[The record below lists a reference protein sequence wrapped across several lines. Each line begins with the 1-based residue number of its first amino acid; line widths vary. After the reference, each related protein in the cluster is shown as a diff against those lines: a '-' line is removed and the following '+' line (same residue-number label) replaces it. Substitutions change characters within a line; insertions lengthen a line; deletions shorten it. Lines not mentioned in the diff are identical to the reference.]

1 MIGLHRD
8 MSPLVDM
15 TRRGAAGPARS
26 AHPVYVDLLP
36 PCNNACPAGED
47 IQGWLNLAQAGKFQE
62 AWQHLVRD
70 NPLPA
75 VHGRVCYHPCEG
87 GCNRAEEGGDWGP
100 DANQNQNQQNQGGHY
115 GGGYHRGG
123 FVPIPIFIG
132 GGGGARPGGGT
143 SAPVAAPS
151 ARGGFGGTGG
161 GFGGTSAS

>member
-1 MIGLHRD
+1 MNSSTRSISLVLIGSVLAFGGT
-8 MSPLVDM
+8 M
-15 TRRGAAGPARS
+15 
-26 AHPVYVDLLP
+26 LLT
-36 PCNNACPAGED
+36 
-47 IQGWLNLAQAGKFQE
+47 
-62 AWQHLVRD
+62 
-70 NPLPA
+70 
-75 VHGRVCYHPCEG
+75 G
-87 GCNRAEEGGDWGP
+87 GCNRADEGGDWGP

-132 GGGGARPGGGT
+132 GGGGGRPGGGT